1 MNIHQR
7 VEKTAP
13 GLIKVTLA
21 VAEHMVKEEE
31 ARGEWPNPTMAEVQD
46 FLRPMLDKMNEEEHE
61 QFMDLASLSIA
72 MMVNEHIKHQSTA
85 E

>member
-1 MNIHQR
+1 MTIHER

-13 GLIKVTLA
+13 GLMKVTLA
-21 VAEHMVKEEE
+21 VAEHMAKIEEE
-31 ARGEWPNPTMAEVQD
+31 SGESPNPTMAEVQD
-46 FLRPMLDKMNEEEHE
+46 LLRPMLDKMNEEEHE

-72 MMVNEHIKHQSTA
+72 MLVSQHIKHQSG